1 VTDDI
6 ADKIDVSGVVADE
19 QAYFQAYFA
28 AALEGRSFGTCNVTW
43 RERADPRIFFSIV
56 FDDGSRSETLEV
68 SSEVALVEDRSDGV
82 VYDDNGARK
91 RVLGFVED
99 GVLKGIVDSA
109 FSRKAAG

>member
-1 VTDDI
+1 MTANI
-6 ADKIDVSGVVADE
+6 ADKIDVSDVIADE
-19 QAYFQAYFA
+19 QAYFQAYFG
-28 AALEGRSFGTCNVTW
+28 AALEGRSFKTCNITW
-43 RERADPRIFFSIV
+43 RERDEPRVSFHIV

-82 VYDDNGARK
+82 VYDDNGARQ

-109 FSRKAAG
+109 FSRKAGS